1 MNTTSASTGTRPSA
15 ATAVGWLAIAGTAG
29 AIFMSL
35 AHVGV
40 GVPVVGGGQV
50 VMPVAVAMAVG
61 AVLYAAV
68 AYAAF
73 TQASW
78 AWPAALAV
86 NGIAL
91 VATLGPPYRGSSE
104 LVAIILS
111 LVAIGILVSPPGRA
125 ALRRRT

>member
-1 MNTTSASTGTRPSA
+1 MG
-15 ATAVGWLAIAGTAG
+15 VLALIGTAG
-29 AIFMSL
+29 AVFMSL

-40 GVPVVGGGQV
+40 GVPVVGGGQLV
-50 VMPVAVAMAVG
+50 LPVAVGMAVG
-61 AVLYAAV
+61 ALLYAAV

-73 TQASW
+73 AQASW

-91 VATLGPPYRGSSE
+91 VVTLGPPSRGNSE
-104 LVAIILS
+104 LVAIAIS
-111 LVAIGILVSPPGRA
+111 LVALGILVSPPGRA